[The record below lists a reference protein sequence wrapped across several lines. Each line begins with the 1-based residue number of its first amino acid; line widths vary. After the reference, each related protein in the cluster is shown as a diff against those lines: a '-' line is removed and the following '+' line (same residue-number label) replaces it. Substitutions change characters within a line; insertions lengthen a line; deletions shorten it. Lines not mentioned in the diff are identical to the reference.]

1 MSVFSRDFE
10 FFTHLSSKGL
20 SAQDIVQHAE
30 SIETMISKYSTGLDD
45 DNIDPP
51 RACERSSRRPPMV
64 NETVLLTGSTGN
76 LGCYILASL
85 LSRDDVHCVYT
96 FNRRSTNRD
105 ILERHKAQFEE
116 KGLDIVLL
124 SSPKLVF
131 LEGNIEL
138 PSLGLTEKV
147 IMKLQQELT
156 AIIHNAWLAN
166 LSLPLS
172 AFDIHIQGTRT
183 LIDMARLSE
192 RRNEIRFLFT
202 SSISM
207 TQNWDECQGPYPET
221 LVMDAITAVG
231 IGYGESK
238 YVAERILAKSG
249 LEMISL
255 RIGQI
260 CGGELNGA
268 WKPLEWFPLSVQA
281 CWSMGATFS
290 PINETNWMTMDA
302 ISDIAL
308 ELVFHK
314 DSLPFAANLTHPQ
327 PVGSAFILRAVRD
340 ALIQELGHAL
350 SSECLCQVSVEEWID
365 MLEQSA
371 RRHRDEPQYI
381 TRILSKIIHKIP
393 PFTTLDISNAMK
405 LSERMRTLGPLDAG
419 LVLKWVK
426 FWIASG
432 KLSQLG
438 FGEDRHRAHL

>member
-172 AFDIHIQGTRT
+172 AFDIHIQGTCT

-238 YVAERILAKSG
+238 YVAER
-249 LEMISL
+249 
-255 RIGQI
+255 
-260 CGGELNGA
+260 
-268 WKPLEWFPLSVQA
+268 
-281 CWSMGATFS
+281 
-290 PINETNWMTMDA
+290 ETNWMTMDA

-350 SSECLCQVSVEEWID
+350 SSECLRQVSVEEWID

-405 LSERMRTLGPLDAG
+405 LSERMRTLRPLDAG